1 MTDDFILENHPWKL
15 LTEQNAT
22 FPNQQE
28 LAIMKGIM
36 DGESIQNIS
45 KKLNITGKDAKHLLT
60 HGMKIA
66 DVKSLYDLILW
77 GLKTGVIRD
86 EPLPEVW
93 KQLHSNENPSYEDW
107 RYFLNQSVTGGKGN
121 LSKSTQDSL
130 KRSIAQK
137 FNLGPS
143 DAKFIRFVF
152 QVLNPISPPPRVRA
166 FKPHVSHYVKT
177 GVSSKYAM
185 SLSKFQ
191 PADID
196 PDLHPNYQPIQ
207 MGGKDNR
214 DEKGNFKSAEDRKK
228 QATFVPP
235 TVRGRKIKTGGTIT
249 LALKILGI
257 NPDVVKPPIGKG
269 SFWNHPPEHLWRL
282 LDLAKTRYYY
292 EIAHAME
299 AGGSNVDRANRAK
312 QVTVAWKFVKDMFKR
327 RGFELETN

>member
-1 MTDDFILENHPWKL
+1 MTEDFILENHPWKL

-22 FPNQQE
+22 FPNPQE
-28 LAIMKGIM
+28 LAIMKGVM

-45 KKLNITGKDAKHLLT
+45 KNLGITAKDAKHLLT

-77 GLKTGVIRD
+77 GLKTGIIRD

-152 QVLNPISPPPRVRA
+152 QVVNPISPPSRVRA

-177 GVSSKYAM
+177 GVSPKYAVA
-185 SLSKFQ
+185 LSKFR

-196 PDLHPNYQPIQ
+196 PDLHPNYQP
-207 MGGKDNR
+207 R
-214 DEKGNFKSAEDRKK
+214 RAGNKMALPG
-228 QATFVPP
+228 ATIDPLPVGTKVP
-235 TVRGRKIKTGGTIT
+235 TQGGTIT
-249 LALKILGI
+249 VALKIMGI
-257 NPDVVKPPIGKG
+257 NPDVIKPPIGKA
-269 SFWNHPPEHLWRL
+269 SFWNHNPEHLWRIL
-282 LDLAKTRYYY
+282 ELAKTRYYY
-292 EIAHAME
+292 EIAHAHSD
-299 AGGSNVDRANRAK
+299 GKSGDTNRAK
-312 QVTVAWKFVKDMFKR
+312 QVTVAWRFIKDMFKR
-327 RGFELETN
+327 RGYELEKH